1 MTRIALA
8 QVSGP
13 PDGGADNRAR
23 SVQAATRAFEQ
34 GADIVVLPEL
44 IVPGYDTQADRIGAA
59 AEALD
64 GETVH
69 AWRELARTADGYIAA
84 GFAERDGRALYN
96 AAVLVGPDGVVLHY
110 RKLHLFADE
119 KHVFV
124 PGDRGL
130 PVVATRH
137 GTIGLCVCY
146 DLRFVETL
154 RILALSGAALVC
166 VPTAWVAGFD
176 ESQWDAEGY
185 CPQARVALMQANLNQ
200 VFIACASQVGTY
212 AGLTLLGSSVV
223 GDPYGQCV
231 AGPLAGDR
239 DDVMVVEVDLRKVD
253 AARDR
258 GNGVRPREDRR
269 TDLYRLEVE
278 GRRL

>member
-1 MTRIALA
+1 
-8 QVSGP
+8 V
-13 PDGGADNRAR
+13 
-23 SVQAATRAFEQ
+23 
-34 GADIVVLPEL
+34 
-44 IVPGYDTQADRIGAA
+44 
-59 AEALD
+59 
-64 GETVH
+64 
-69 AWRELARTADGYIAA
+69 
-84 GFAERDGRALYN
+84 YN
-96 AAVLVGPDGVVLHY
+96 AAVLVGPDGVVLQY
-110 RKLHLFADE
+110 RKLHLLADE
-119 KHVFV
+119 IHVFAR
-124 PGDRGL
+124 GDRGL
-130 PVVATRH
+130 PVVVMRH

-154 RILALSGAALVC
+154 RILAPSGAALVC

-176 ESQWDAEGY
+176 KSHWDAEGC

-200 VFIACASQVGTY
+200 VFIACASQAGTH
-212 AGLTLLGSSVV
+212 AGPWALPWWD
-223 GDPYGQCV
+223 DPYGQCV

-239 DDVMVVEVDLRKVD
+239 DDVVVEVDLRKVA